1 MHENMSFAKV
11 QRDAI
16 RGSKHGRS
24 LMNRDCYPLGCSGFS
39 PSCSENADLQ
49 ACFSRLARY
58 AANGPTFVR
67 HSSPLCCV
75 RVEVL
80 SFFFLRERGAVLP
93 IYNSWSFQP
102 TVAIVSWPI
111 WVWGY
116 VNPKIAELGR
126 STFRRYLQDR
136 LGLAFGG
143 IFSFLLIVLSLPI
156 L

>member
-80 SFFFLRERGAVLP
+80 SFFFFEGERGGSAYIQLLVV
-93 IYNSWSFQP
+93 P
-102 TVAIVSWPI
+102 T
-111 WVWGY
+111 Y
-116 VNPKIAELGR
+116 R
-126 STFRRYLQDR
+126 CDC
-136 LGLAFGG
+136 
-143 IFSFLLIVLSLPI
+143 LLTNLSLRLRQSQNCRI
-156 L
+156 G